1 MADFPTY
8 SYIVEQFRTACDEH
22 LAINSFGEGSI
33 DRLDSLTQNVKYP
46 LAFLRPV
53 TSQGMVL
60 NTNGVSGARS
70 LNFEFLMLDVP
81 QLTDVDVLQLQSNC
95 EIYIYDI
102 IAYFNLG
109 PASRSQE
116 EYIVLNNIIPLY
128 ESFNDRVCGWNANLT
143 INTYGTLDFCNFP
156 KL

>member
-8 SYIVEQFRTACDEH
+8 SYIVEQFRTACAEH
-22 LAINSFGEGSI
+22 LAINEFGEGSI

-46 LAFLRPV
+46 LAFLRPLN
-53 TSQGMVL
+53 SQGMVL
-60 NTNGVSGARS
+60 NQNGVSGTRA
-70 LNFEFLMLDVP
+70 LNFELFMLDVP
-81 QLTDVDVLQLQSNC
+81 QLTDTDVLQLQSQT

-109 PASRSQE
+109 DDQQLE
-116 EYIVLNNIIPLY
+116 FITLNSITPLY
-128 ESFNDRVCGWNANLT
+128 ESFNDRVCGWNANIT
-143 INTYGTLDFCNFP
+143 VNTQATLDFCNFP

>member
-1 MADFPTY
+1 MDFPSY
-8 SYIVEQFRTACDEH
+8 QYIVEQFRTACAEH
-22 LAINSFGEGSI
+22 LAINSFEEGSI
-33 DRLDSLTQNVKYP
+33 DRLDSITQNVKYP
-46 LAFLRPV
+46 LAFLRPI

-60 NTNGVSGARS
+60 NQNGVSGARA

-81 QLTDVDVLQLQSNC
+81 QLTDTDVLKLQSQC

-109 PASRSQE
+109 SVQQL
-116 EYIVLNNIIPLY
+116 EYVTLNSITPLY
-128 ESFNDRVCGWNANLT
+128 ESFNDRVAGWNANIT
-143 INTYGTLDFCNFP
+143 VNTYGTLDFCNFP